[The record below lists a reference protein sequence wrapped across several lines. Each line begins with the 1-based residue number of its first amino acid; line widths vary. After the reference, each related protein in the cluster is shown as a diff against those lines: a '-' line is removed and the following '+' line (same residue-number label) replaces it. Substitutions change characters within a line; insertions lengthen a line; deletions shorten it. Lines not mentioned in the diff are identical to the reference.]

1 MLPKVLDI
9 AGEFANPT
17 SEQWRALVEEDLH
30 GAAFEK
36 KLLTRSYEGLTI
48 KPLYTAEDLE
58 RTERGAAG
66 AFAGASGVAP
76 YTRGA
81 RSLAA
86 VLAGWDIRQEHG
98 EAEPEALNAAI
109 LDDLENGVTSVTLR
123 LDAASRRG
131 LDPDAAGADG
141 LVGVDGASL
150 ATAADWDRAFRGVHL
165 GMITVGLEAGS
176 AFVPGAAMLAA
187 LWERRGLLP
196 ELCRGCFNA
205 DPLAVIARE
214 GHLPTELEESV
225 RLAAELAEWTSGRYA
240 QVRAIR
246 VGTAPYH
253 HAGATATQDLAF
265 SMATGLEY
273 LRAMVRAGMSV
284 DRACGQMLFSYA
296 IGTGMFMAMAK
307 LRAARRLWSRVVEVV
322 GGTDGAGVSAAAQ
335 RMVMNVRPSKRV
347 LTTRDPWVN
356 ILRVTSCVFAGA
368 SAGADSITATA
379 FDAPLCGPGAS
390 PSALGRRIARNTQ
403 VILQEECH
411 LHRVSD
417 AAGGSY
423 YVETL
428 TEELARG
435 AWEILQEIESRGGM
449 MAALA
454 SGWISEQVRQARTPR
469 DANVASRRD
478 AIIGVSE
485 FANLGEQRPRS
496 APVDLVDLRVR
507 CAARVQA
514 TRRAWGAMPE
524 TAGAIA
530 AVAKAWRAAAAG
542 ASIGQV
548 ASVAGVAGGVGMNG
562 AQGAGAMLGE
572 ALTAHPYGEAFEHLR
587 DAADRL
593 AEQCGRRPR
602 VFLASVGTPAQHLA
616 RTTYSRGFFE
626 AGGFATVGG
635 ESAGVAAGGAG
646 GHEGVGAACAV
657 IAEAF
662 ASSGAS
668 IAVICGSDAQY
679 AEVVK
684 VLAPAL
690 HRAGARTVVLAGH
703 PGDKRAEYAESGV
716 DRFIFVRCDV
726 IKVLSELLEQ
736 EGAVL

>member
-9 AGEFANPT
+9 ASEFPT
-17 SEQWRALVEEDLH
+17 PAYEQWRALVEDDLH

-36 KLLTRSYEGLTI
+36 KLLTRTYEGLTI
-48 KPLYTAEDLE
+48 KPLYTAEDLA
-58 RTERGAAG
+58 RSVAAG
-66 AFAGASGVAP
+66 AVAGAGAVAQGAASGVPP

-86 VLAGWDIRQEHG
+86 VLAGWDIRQEHA
-98 EAEPEALNAAI
+98 EAEPEVLNAAI
-109 LDDLENGVTSVTLR
+109 LDDLENGVTSVQLR

-131 LDPDAAGADG
+131 LDPDGNGADG

-187 LWERRGLLP
+187 LWERQGLSP
-196 ELCRGCFNA
+196 GQCRGCFNA
-205 DPLAVIARE
+205 DPLAVLARE
-214 GHLPTELEESV
+214 GHLTMGLEESV
-225 RLAAELAEWTSGRYA
+225 RLAAELAVWAGERYPH
-240 QVRAIR
+240 VRAIR

-307 LRAARRLWSRVVEVV
+307 LRAARRLWSRVVEVA
-322 GGTDGAGVSAAAQ
+322 GAGRSDAAAQ

-356 ILRVTSCVFAGA
+356 ILRVTSCVFAAA

-390 PSALGRRIARNTQ
+390 PSPLGRRIARNTQ

-411 LHRVSD
+411 LHRVND

-435 AWEILQEIESRGGM
+435 AWEILQQIESRGGM
-449 MAALA
+449 MSALA
-454 SGWISEQVRQARTPR
+454 SGWISEQVRRARTPR
-469 DANVASRRD
+469 EANVASRRD

-485 FANLGEQRPRS
+485 FANLGEQPPMP
-496 APVDLVDLRVR
+496 APVDLATLRVR

-514 TRRAWGAMPE
+514 ARPAWGA
-524 TAGAIA
+524 TLDVAGATT
-530 AVAKAWRAAAAG
+530 AVARAWRAAAAG

-548 ASVAGVAGGVGMNG
+548 AGIADVGIGGAHGVG
-562 AQGAGAMLGE
+562 ATLGE

-587 DAADRL
+587 DAADWL
-593 AEQCGRRPR
+593 AEQCGQRPR

-616 RTTYSRGFFE
+616 RTTYSKGFFE
-626 AGGFATVGG
+626 AGGFATVG
-635 ESAGVAAGGAG
+635 A
-646 GHEGVGAACAV
+646 EGDVEGL
-657 IAEAF
+657 AEAF
-662 ASSGAS
+662 KGSGAS
-668 IAVICGSDAQY
+668 IAVICGGDAQY
-679 AEVVK
+679 ADVVG

-703 PGDKRAEYAESGV
+703 PGEKQAEYAASGV

-726 IKVLSELLEQ
+726 VKVLSELLAQ